1 MAFAFLL
8 PQNIFAADPDLSNY
22 TVIKTFDFKNG
33 FTDNTTL
40 TQGDATG
47 TKSYDTGNKKD
58 QDLYNVQ
65 PLKNWPEF
73 WLYKLSATVP
83 ARAGGCATVS
93 AYIHIKQEDVP
104 L

>member
-1 MAFAFLL
+1 VAFAFLL

-58 QDLYNVQ
+58 QDLYNVTT
-65 PLKNWPEF
+65 PEE
-73 WLYKLSATVP
+73 LAGVLA
-83 ARAGGCATVS
+83 ARRCRL
-93 AYIHIKQEDVP
+93 IFI
-104 L
+104 